1 MMKRQPATC
10 LTRSAP
16 ALVVQVYVNVVVS
29 LECSNE
35 APSRSTFP
43 CFTAAA
49 SSQPTGEDAC
59 LDVVPVVLARARW
72 IDRPPHVRAAP
83 RDRHHQRRCGWPTLR
98 GRWVTWWV
106 QESER

>member
-43 CFTAAA
+43 T
-49 SSQPTGEDAC
+49 PC
-59 LDVVPVVLARARW
+59 LL
-72 IDRPPHVRAAP
+72 H
-83 RDRHHQRRCGWPTLR
+83 R
-98 GRWVTWWV
+98 GCKLTTNG
-106 QESER
+106 